1 MLAAP
6 IASALSTNIHENGGQ
21 CSPASGMVA
30 GAHREATASCTMLTR
45 AVLSCGA
52 TRLMTMISP
61 AIAIA
66 PSAVNTSPLPT
77 PPATPFGPA
86 SSTSPT
92 NTTATASHAIGCWR
106 LRKNSHWS
114 SGASGT

>member
-1 MLAAP
+1 
-6 IASALSTNIHENGGQ
+6 
-21 CSPASGMVA
+21 
-30 GAHREATASCTMLTR
+30 MLTR

-92 NTTATASHAIGCWR
+92 NTIATATATASHAIGCWR

-114 SGASGT
+114 SGASGTWKAVIKADLVLLRYNRPEVCSE